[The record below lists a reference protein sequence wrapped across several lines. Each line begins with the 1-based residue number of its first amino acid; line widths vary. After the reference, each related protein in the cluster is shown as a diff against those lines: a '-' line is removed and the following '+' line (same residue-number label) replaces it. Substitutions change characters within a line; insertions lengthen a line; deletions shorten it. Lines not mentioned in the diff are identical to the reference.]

1 MQTTQVATRFR
12 SPVLLDMSL
21 PSSLLLAPARTP
33 AVFNPR
39 DLVGGLEKGLAVISA
54 FDLDKPRLTITE
66 VANRAGLSRAA
77 ARRYL
82 LTLTQIGYAHHDGR
96 CFSLTPRVLRL
107 GQSYLHSAR
116 LPRMIQPRLNQ
127 LVAHTGDAS
136 AAGVLDGDDVLS
148 IAACGGGLPPSA
160 RLQPATRV
168 PAYCSANGRVLM
180 AFRPESEWG
189 PWIERQRLLPRTS
202 QTITDPGQL
211 LRELE
216 RTRQQGYALVD
227 QELDIDL
234 RTLAVPLHNNRGQLV
249 AAVNLGAS
257 AARRSLDDLVAR
269 GLPLLRQAQRELRA
283 LL

>member
-1 MQTTQVATRFR
+1 MLTGMRFTEFLNM
-12 SPVLLDMSL
+12 PLT
-21 PSSLLLAPARTP
+21 PALLLAGAGPAP
-33 AVFNPR
+33 SPFNPR
-39 DLVGGLEKGLAVISA
+39 DLVGGLEKGLAVIAA
-54 FDLDKPRLTITE
+54 FDLDKPRLSITE

-107 GQSYLHSAR
+107 GQSYMHSAR
-116 LPRMIQPRLNQ
+116 LPRLIQPRLDQ
-127 LVAHTGDAS
+127 LVARTGDATS
-136 AAGVLDGDDVLS
+136 AGVLDGDDVLS
-148 IAACGGGLPPSA
+148 IAACGGGLPPSN

-180 AFRPESEWG
+180 AFRPESEWE
-189 PWIERQRLLPRTS
+189 PWIARQRLLPRTGF
-202 QTITDPGQL
+202 TVTDPVR
-211 LRELE
+211 LRQVLE
-216 RTRQQGYALVD
+216 RTREQGYALVD

-257 AARRSLDDLVAR
+257 AAKRTLPDLVAH
-269 GLPLLRQAQRELRA
+269 GLPLLRQVQNELRA